1 MKAGELREKTT
12 EELRENLEEA
22 RKRLFFQMKMQ
33 RATGEGV
40 KPHEPGQ
47 LRREIAR
54 LETVLHERRR
64 AEAAVAVASAAG
76 TGETPS

>member
-1 MKAGELREKTT
+1 MKARELREKST

-54 LETVLHERRR
+54 LETVLHERGR
-64 AEAAVAVASAAG
+64 AEAVTASAAG

>member
-1 MKAGELREKTT
+1 VKAAEMRDKTS
-12 EELRENLEEA
+12 EELAENLKEA

-40 KPHEPGQ
+40 KPHETGQ

-54 LETVLHERRR
+54 LETVLRERQL
-64 AEAAVAVASAAG
+64 AAG
-76 TGETPS
+76 ADAGSTSGGAE

>member
-1 MKAGELREKTT
+1 MKAGELREKST

-47 LRREIAR
+47 QRREIAR
-54 LETVLHERRR
+54 IETVLRERQR
-64 AEAAVAVASAAG
+64 AEAVALSEAG
-76 TGETPS
+76 AGETAS

>member
-1 MKAGELREKTT
+1 MKPAELRDKTT

-47 LRREIAR
+47 LRRDIAR
-54 LETVLHERRR
+54 IETLLRERRR
-64 AEAAVAVASAAG
+64 AEAAAASG
-76 TGETPS
+76 TGAGETAS